1 MIEIGTKNSQ
11 DWLFHKGRNTLE
23 PQNQKSDA
31 SHQPE
36 RRTYFREVVAGQAR
50 F

>member
-23 PQNQKSDA
+23 SQNQKGYTA
-31 SHQPE
+31 H
-36 RRTYFREVVAGQAR
+36 
-50 F
+50 